1 MRRATVTP
9 GVLISLGSFA
19 FGQVPLQSG
28 QSKLTFEVASV
39 RPAAPL
45 SGVEA
50 LIFQQRGGPESAD
63 PGQIS
68 YTNIPL
74 QRLVMMAYGISE
86 PYEISA
92 PGWLDDER
100 YDVVAKLDP
109 SSTRDQL
116 KVMLQNLLAERF
128 GMTIH
133 HETKNLS
140 IYELVIAKGGSKV
153 KEVIETLSP
162 SSAPADTAGRG
173 ATDVDANGLRQ
184 RAPGQIGLSMIR
196 LGGPS
201 TRFSARQQPISALT
215 QVLQN
220 PLGRTVV
227 DGTGLRGKY
236 DFNLDWTRDAR
247 TSANVRNTGG
257 AAVPA
262 PVLGTADSQ
271 IDVGPPDLF
280 TALQQQL
287 GLKLEEKKGPV
298 DVVVV
303 DHAEK
308 MPTKN

>member
-1 MRRATVTP
+1 MRRVIVTA
-9 GVLISLGSFA
+9 GILILKCGCA
-19 FGQVPLQSG
+19 FGQVPTQSTQG
-28 QSKLTFEVASV
+28 KLAFEVASV
-39 RPAAPL
+39 RPAATL
-45 SGVEA
+45 SGVDA

-74 QRLVMMAYGISE
+74 QRLVMIAYGITE

-92 PGWLDDER
+92 PGWLDDEK
-100 YDVVAKLDP
+100 YNVVAKLDP

-128 GMTIH
+128 GMTVH

-140 IYELVIAKGGSKV
+140 IYELVVAKGGSKL
-153 KEVIETLSP
+153 KQVIETPGPSP
-162 SSAPADTAGRG
+162 APADTAGRG
-173 ATDVDANGLRQ
+173 AASIDANGVRQ

-247 TSANVRNTGG
+247 TSANVRNIGG
-257 AAVPA
+257 APA
-262 PVLGTADSQ
+262 GQAAPGTADGQ
-271 IDVGPPDLF
+271 VDVGPPDLF

-308 MPTKN
+308 VPTKD

>member
-1 MRRATVTP
+1 MRRAIVTP
-9 GVLISLGSFA
+9 GLLIFLCSLA
-19 FGQVPLQSG
+19 FGQVLLQSG
-28 QSKLTFEVASV
+28 QSKLAFEVASV

-45 SGVEA
+45 TGVEA

-74 QRLVMMAYGISE
+74 QRLVMIAYGISE

-92 PGWLDDER
+92 PGWLDDEK
-100 YDVVAKLDP
+100 YDIVAKLDP
-109 SSTRDQL
+109 GSTRDQL

-128 GMTIH
+128 GMTVH

-140 IYELVIAKGGSKV
+140 IYELVIAKGGSKL
-153 KEVIETLSP
+153 KEVIETPGTSP
-162 SSAPADTAGRG
+162 TPADTAGRG
-173 ATDVDANGLRQ
+173 VASIDGNGVRQ

-201 TRFSARQQPISALT
+201 TRFSARQQAISALA

-247 TSANVRNTGG
+247 TSANVRNSGG
-257 AAVPA
+257 APVSP
-262 PVLGTADSQ
+262 PVLGTTDSQ
-271 IDVGPPDLF
+271 TDVGPPDLF

-287 GLKLEEKKGPV
+287 GLKLEEKKGSV

-303 DHAEK
+303 DRAERI
-308 MPTKN
+308 PTKN